1 MEQHEELTMNTT
13 PAFADNLA
21 QLRATHNMTQEQLA
35 EHLGVSRQSVSK
47 WESGVC
53 LPELATLDTLC
64 SLFDCTLDN
73 LLRGSVAQADL
84 AALEAYDAGW
94 NRFAKAITFGTA
106 MVLLGVAASGFALS
120 FGLGERTAGV
130 VMFLFLIVGVVCI
143 IASGI
148 QFEAFSKKNTA
159 AAVVYPE
166 SRRAPFDERFPW
178 YMAGGVGGILADVVL
193 MMLLTQWLDDMM
205 SGSVFMLVLT
215 VCVSVLV
222 WAGMQRGK
230 LDEPDEARRKRDDPD
245 YAHRQESVGRIAGV
259 LWILAVA
266 VFLVWSFLFDA
277 WKISWLTFVV
287 AALLTGAVGAAFS
300 REVDD

>member
-35 EHLGVSRQSVSK
+35 ERLGVSRQSVSK

-64 SLFDCTLDN
+64 GMFDCTLDN

-94 NRFAKAITFGTA
+94 NRFARAITFGTA
-106 MVLLGVAASGFALS
+106 MVLLGVAASGFAMA
-120 FGLGERTAGV
+120 FGLRERT
-130 VMFLFLIVGVVCI
+130 
-143 IASGI
+143 
-148 QFEAFSKKNTA
+148 
-159 AAVVYPE
+159 
-166 SRRAPFDERFPW
+166 
-178 YMAGGVGGILADVVL
+178 
-193 MMLLTQWLDDMM
+193 
-205 SGSVFMLVLT
+205 
-215 VCVSVLV
+215 
-222 WAGMQRGK
+222 
-230 LDEPDEARRKRDDPD
+230 
-245 YAHRQESVGRIAGV
+245 AGV

-287 AALLTGAVGAAFS
+287 AGLLTGAVGAAFS
-300 REVDD
+300 REGDD